1 MSNLISEPLDVMTN
15 KEMHQLYEHKG
26 IDPKNNMLDVTQ
38 KDMELCHK
46 HWPDNFET
54 LYDIGAKA
62 FETFLVD
69 RHHLVKLFKVD
80 QVKSETWRQHFVLD
94 RCVLHMLQMLH
105 ETISVYHEDMSG
117 GNKIDEEFFKKIQTF
132 GGRYRCLAP
141 MVPVKEYFHLF
152 NVWTEMHMD
161 FIVLTCFEGPVCNK
175 EKAIISGVWE
185 KIIQNIKVHFVYG
198 WHHKLYNMTREE
210 KEYFMKEKTS
220 EPTRSRLITKLTRLM
235 SRESF
240 SDTSS
245 EDKTSPTR
253 KTSQNQPSLS
263 GLGSS
268 RSRDTPSG
276 RSNHLTI
283 ATSSREADII
293 RSEPIE
299 ICDISLNLL
308 NSPADCSP
316 INISNHF

>member
-1 MSNLISEPLDVMTN
+1 MGMKP
-15 KEMHQLYEHKG
+15 
-26 IDPKNNMLDVTQ
+26 
-38 KDMELCHK
+38 
-46 HWPDNFET
+46 FR

-117 GNKIDEEFFKKIQTF
+117 GNKIDEDFFKKIQTF

-210 KEYFMKEKTS
+210 NEYFTKEKTS

-240 SDTSS
+240 SDSMS
-245 EDKTSPTR
+245 YRIKNFHSFKQMFQRAR
-253 KTSQNQPSLS
+253 KTKHHQRGKLPKANLHYLEWDLPGLS
-263 GLGSS
+263 
-268 RSRDTPSG
+268 R
-276 RSNHLTI
+276 
-283 ATSSREADII
+283 
-293 RSEPIE
+293 
-299 ICDISLNLL
+299 
-308 NSPADCSP
+308 
-316 INISNHF
+316 FFFMV